1 MGFHWSFLVTL
12 NWKKERRS
20 TRKKLSLWRKKREPL
35 SEEQEVVSAT
45 LIEEGILLAEEEAGS
60 FILTFLVEEAQL
72 VPEVLLVMVAQVR
85 EGKVATSVDLTSI

>member
-45 LIEEGILLAEEEAGS
+45 LIEVDILLAEEEAGS
-60 FILTFLVEEAQL
+60 FILTLLVEEAQL
-72 VPEVLLVMVAQVR
+72 VPEVLLVMVARVR

>member
-45 LIEEGILLAEEEAGS
+45 LIEVDILLAEEEAGS
-60 FILTFLVEEAQL
+60 FILTLLVEEAQL
-72 VPEVLLVMVAQVR
+72 VPEVLLVMVARIR

>member
-1 MGFHWSFLVTL
+1 MGFHWSFLVIL
-12 NWKKERRS
+12 NWNKERRS

-60 FILTFLVEEAQL
+60 FILTFLVEEAQR